1 MEHTKIELEDIKP
14 KMVTDLQGEVQEI
27 GYQIKAIKEGLDSED
42 IQKIIYGCYQYTS
55 KQEIRE
61 RLKMIRRA
69 TFNIERIFD
78 NAWKG
83 LAE

>member
-1 MEHTKIELEDIKP
+1 MEHRKIELEEVKP
-14 KMVTDLQGEVQEI
+14 KMVTDLQDEVQEI
-27 GYQIKAIKEGLDSED
+27 GYQFKAIKEGLENED
-42 IQKIIYGCYQYTS
+42 IQRVIYGLYESTS

-69 TFNIERIFD
+69 TLNIERIFD

-83 LAE
+83 EAE

>member
-1 MEHTKIELEDIKP
+1 MEHRKIELEEAKP
-14 KMVTDLQGEVQEI
+14 KMVTDLQDEVQEI
-27 GYQIKAIKEGLDSED
+27 SYQLKAIKEGLDSED

-69 TFNIERIFD
+69 TLNIERIFD

-83 LAE
+83 EAE

>member
-1 MEHTKIELEDIKP
+1 MEHRKIELEEVKP
-14 KMVTDLQGEVQEI
+14 KMVTDLQEEVQEI

-42 IQKIIYGCYQYTS
+42 IQGVIYGFYRYIS

-69 TFNIERIFD
+69 TLNIERIFD

-83 LAE
+83 EVE

>member
-1 MEHTKIELEDIKP
+1 MEHTKIELEEVKP
-14 KMVTDLQGEVQEI
+14 KMVTDLQEEVQEI
-27 GYQIKAIKEGLDSED
+27 GYQIKTIKEGLDSED

>member
-1 MEHTKIELEDIKP
+1 MEHRKIELEEVKP
-14 KMVTDLQGEVQEI
+14 KMVTDLQDEVQEI
-27 GYQIKAIKEGLDSED
+27 SYQLKAIKEGLENED
-42 IQKIIYGCYQYTS
+42 IQRVIYGYYESTS

-69 TFNIERIFD
+69 TLNIERIFD

-83 LAE
+83 EAE

>member
-1 MEHTKIELEDIKP
+1 MEHTKIELEEVKP
-14 KMVTDLQGEVQEI
+14 KMVTDLQEEVQEI
-27 GYQIKAIKEGLDSED
+27 GYQIKAIKEGLENED
-42 IQKIIYGCYQYTS
+42 IQRAIYGYYQYTS

-83 LAE
+83 EVE

>member
-1 MEHTKIELEDIKP
+1 MEHTKIELEEVKP

-42 IQKIIYGCYQYTS
+42 IQGVIYGFYRYIS

-69 TFNIERIFD
+69 TLNIERIFD
-78 NAWKG
+78 NPW
-83 LAE
+83 EV

>member
-1 MEHTKIELEDIKP
+1 MEHTKIELEEVKP
-14 KMVTDLQGEVQEI
+14 KMVTDLQEEVQEI

-42 IQKIIYGCYQYTS
+42 IQGVIYGFYRYIS

-69 TFNIERIFD
+69 TLNIERIFD
-78 NAWKG
+78 NPW
-83 LAE
+83 EV

>member
-1 MEHTKIELEDIKP
+1 MEHTKIELEEVKP
-14 KMVTDLQGEVQEI
+14 KMVTDLQDEIQEI
-27 GYQIKAIKEGLDSED
+27 SYQLKAIKEGLENED
-42 IQKIIYGCYQYTS
+42 IQRVIYGYYESTS

-69 TFNIERIFD
+69 TLNIERIFD

-83 LAE
+83 EAE

>member
-1 MEHTKIELEDIKP
+1 
-14 KMVTDLQGEVQEI
+14 MVTDLQEEVQEI

-42 IQKIIYGCYQYTS
+42 IQGVIYGFYRYIS

-69 TFNIERIFD
+69 TLNIERIFD

-83 LAE
+83 EVE